1 MNNPLFS
8 IIVPIFNVERYIHR
22 CIESVL
28 SQTYEDIEVIL
39 VDDGSTDNCPK
50 ICDEYSQIDKRIKV
64 IHKKNGGLSDARNTG
79 LLEAKGCYIL
89 FLDSDD
95 YLEKEACEV
104 LSQYINLS
112 NEHVLPDIIVG
123 NAKMIMGN
131 RITYMRSIHNTHP
144 KYYENGTEFLKEQ
157 LVSKSICMAAWLN
170 IYRRDFLIQNNLF
183 FKFGILHEDEQWTPR
198 VFLIAQKVIDTGVF
212 FYNYEIREGS
222 ITRSKDMTKNGLDII
237 DSVFELETIFEKVND
252 KTLKTLF
259 NDYLVTL
266 YLKAVFIGKLH
277 KKKYRKYLERKIL
290 LEKAATKR
298 NRYKLALLQLSPSIY
313 FYTYWIYK
321 MFTGKF

>member
-8 IIVPIFNVERYIHR
+8 IIVPIFNVEKYIHR
-22 CIESVL
+22 CIESTL
-28 SQTYEDIEVIL
+28 SQTYEDIEIIL

-79 LLEAKGCYIL
+79 LLEAKGSYIL

-112 NEHVLPDIIVG
+112 NEHDLPDIIVG

-131 RITYMRSIHNTHP
+131 RITFMRNINNTHP
-144 KYYENGTEFLKEQ
+144 KYYEDGSEFLKEQ
-157 LVSKSICMAAWLN
+157 LISKTICMAACLN
-170 IYRRDFLIQNNLF
+170 IYRRDFLIQNNLL

-198 VFLIAQKVIDTGVF
+198 VFFMAKKVIDTGVF

-237 DSVFELETIFEKVND
+237 DSVFELETIFEKTHD

-277 KKKYRKYLERKIL
+277 RRKYRRYLKRKIL
-290 LEKAATKR
+290 LEKATTKR
-298 NRYKLALLQLSPSIY
+298 NRYKLALLHLSPSIY
-313 FYTYWIYK
+313 YYTNRIYK
-321 MFTGKF
+321 MFIGKS